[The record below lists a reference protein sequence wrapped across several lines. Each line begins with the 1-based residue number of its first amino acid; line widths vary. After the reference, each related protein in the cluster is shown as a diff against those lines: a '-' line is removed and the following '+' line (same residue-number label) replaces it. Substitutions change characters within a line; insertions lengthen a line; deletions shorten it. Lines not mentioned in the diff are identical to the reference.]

1 MRILLIED
9 DPMIG
14 NSLAKALRDLGM
26 SVDWV
31 TDGLDG
37 EEALSAGEHRL
48 VLLNL
53 GLPGKPGL
61 QLLKAIRSAG
71 GRVPII
77 IITARDELDGR
88 VASLDLGADDYLA
101 KPFAVRELVARM
113 NAVLRR
119 QSGLARSIMEAGDI
133 TLDLDTH
140 EVSYRGTQIVLPTR
154 EFALMR
160 ALMERPGTI
169 LSRAQLE
176 ERLYGWGEEVESNA
190 VEVLIHSV
198 RKKLDRE
205 VIRNVRGAGWMV
217 VKAGT

>member
-37 EEALSAGEHRL
+37 EEALAAGEHEL
-48 VLLNL
+48 ALLNL
-53 GLPGKPGL
+53 GLPGKQGL
-61 QLLKAIRSAG
+61 QLLKAIRTAG
-71 GRVPII
+71 SRVPII

-119 QSGLARSIMEAGDI
+119 QSGLARSIMEAGDM
-133 TLDLDTH
+133 TLGLDTH
-140 EVSYRGTQIVLPTR
+140 EVSYRGTRIVLPAR

-176 ERLYGWGEEVESNA
+176 ERIYGWGEEVESNA

-198 RKKLDRE
+198 RKKLNRD
-205 VIRNVRGAGWMV
+205 VVRNVRGSGWMV
-217 VKAGT
+217 VKAGS

>member
-1 MRILLIED
+1 
-9 DPMIG
+9 
-14 NSLAKALRDLGM
+14 
-26 SVDWV
+26 
-31 TDGLDG
+31 
-37 EEALSAGEHRL
+37 
-48 VLLNL
+48 LLNL

-61 QLLKAIRSAG
+61 QLLKAIRTAG
-71 GRVPII
+71 SRVPII

-119 QSGLARSIMEAGDI
+119 QSGLAQSIMEARYM

-140 EVSYRGTQIVLPTR
+140 ELSYHGAQIVLPMR

-176 ERLYGWGEEVESNA
+176 DRLYGWGESVESNA
-190 VEVLIHSV
+190 IEVYVHGLR
-198 RKKLDRE
+198 RKLGSDA
-205 VIRNVRGAGWMV
+205 IRTLRGVGYFV
-217 VKAGT
+217 PKEP

>member
-14 NSLAKALRDLGM
+14 NSLTKALRDLGM
-26 SVDWV
+26 SVDWI

-37 EEALSAGEHRL
+37 EEALAAGEHAL

-53 GLPGKPGL
+53 GLPGKQGL
-61 QLLKAIRSAG
+61 QLLKAVRTAG

-77 IITARDELDGR
+77 IITARDDLDGR

-119 QSGLARSIMEAGDI
+119 QSGLAQSIMEAGEM

-140 EVSYRGTQIVLPTR
+140 ELSYHGAPIVLPMR

-160 ALMERPGTI
+160 ALMERPWTI
-169 LSRAQLE
+169 LSPAQLE
-176 ERLYGWGEEVESNA
+176 ERLYGCRDQVESNA
-190 VEVLIHSV
+190 TEGLIPSV
-198 RKKLDRE
+198 RQTLDPD
-205 VIRNVRGAGWMV
+205 VLL
-217 VKAGT
+217 

>member
-37 EEALSAGEHRL
+37 EEALAAGEHTL

-53 GLPGKPGL
+53 GLPGKQGL
-61 QLLKAIRSAG
+61 QLLRAIRTG
-71 GRVPII
+71 GCRVPII

-119 QSGLARSIMEAGDI
+119 QSGLARSIMEAGDM

-140 EVSYRGTQIVLPTR
+140 EVSYRGTRIVLPAR

-217 VKAGT
+217 VKAGS

>member
-37 EEALSAGEHRL
+37 EEALAAGEHTL

-53 GLPGKPGL
+53 GLPGKQGL
-61 QLLKAIRSAG
+61 QLLRAIRTG
-71 GRVPII
+71 GSRVPII

-119 QSGLARSIMEAGDI
+119 QSGLARSIMEAGDM

-140 EVSYRGTQIVLPTR
+140 EVSYRGTRIVLPAR

-217 VKAGT
+217 VKAGS

>member
-14 NSLAKALRDLGM
+14 SSLAKALRDLGM

-37 EEALSAGEHRL
+37 EEALTAGEHAL

-53 GLPGKPGL
+53 GLPGKQGL
-61 QLLKAIRSAG
+61 QLLKAIRTAG
-71 GRVPII
+71 SRVPII
-77 IITARDELDGR
+77 IISARDELDGR
-88 VASLDLGADDYLA
+88 VASLNLGADDYLA

-119 QSGLARSIMEAGDI
+119 QSGLAQSIMEAGEM

-140 EVSYRGTQIVLPTR
+140 ELSYHGARIVLPMR

-217 VKAGT
+217 VKVGS

>member
-37 EEALSAGEHRL
+37 EEALAAGEHEL
-48 VLLNL
+48 ALLNL
-53 GLPGKPGL
+53 GLPGKP
-61 QLLKAIRSAG
+61 LLKAIRTAG
-71 GRVPII
+71 SRVPII

-119 QSGLARSIMEAGDI
+119 QSGLAQSIMEARYM

-140 EVSYRGTQIVLPTR
+140 ELSYHGAQIVLPMR

-217 VKAGT
+217 VKVGS

>member
-1 MRILLIED
+1 
-9 DPMIG
+9 
-14 NSLAKALRDLGM
+14 M

-37 EEALSAGEHRL
+37 EEALAAGEHRL
-48 VLLNL
+48 VLLDL
-53 GLPGKPGL
+53 GLPGKQGL
-61 QLLKAIRSAG
+61 HLLRAVRSAG

-77 IITARDELDGR
+77 IITARDELDDR
-88 VASLDLGADDYLA
+88 VAGLDLGADDYIA

-119 QSGLARSIMEAGDI
+119 QSGLAQSIMEAGDV

-140 EVSYRGTQIVLPTR
+140 GLSYRGTQIVLPAR

-160 ALMERPGTI
+160 ALMDRPGRI

-190 VEVLIHSV
+190 VDVLIHSV
-198 RKKLDRE
+198 RKKLGKE
-205 VIRNVRGAGWMV
+205 VIRNLRGAGWMV
-217 VKAGT
+217 VKAGP

>member
-14 NSLAKALRDLGM
+14 SSLAKALRDLGM
-26 SVDWV
+26 SVDWI

-37 EEALSAGEHRL
+37 EEALAAGEHTL

-53 GLPGKPGL
+53 GLPGKQGL
-61 QLLKAIRSAG
+61 QLLKAIRIAG
-71 GRVPII
+71 SRVPII

-119 QSGLARSIMEAGDI
+119 QSGLAQSIMEAGDM

-140 EVSYRGTQIVLPTR
+140 ELRYHGTQIVLPAR
-154 EFALMR
+154 EFSLMR

-217 VKAGT
+217 VKAGS

>member
-37 EEALSAGEHRL
+37 EEALAAGEHTL

-53 GLPGKPGL
+53 GLPGKQGL
-61 QLLKAIRSAG
+61 QLLRAIRTG
-71 GRVPII
+71 GCRVPII
-77 IITARDELDGR
+77 IITARDELDGC

-119 QSGLARSIMEAGDI
+119 QSGLARSIMEAGDM

-140 EVSYRGTQIVLPTR
+140 EVSYRGTRIVLPAR

-190 VEVLIHSV
+190 VEVHVHHL
-198 RKKLDRE
+198 RKKLGADT
-205 VIRNVRGAGWMV
+205 IRTIRGVGYAL
-217 VKAGT
+217 A

>member
-1 MRILLIED
+1 MRILRIED

-14 NSLAKALRDLGM
+14 NSLTKALRDLGM
-26 SVDWV
+26 SVDWI
-31 TDGLDG
+31 TDGRHG
-37 EEALSAGEHRL
+37 EEALVPGEHAL

-53 GLPGKPGL
+53 GLPGKQGL
-61 QLLKAIRSAG
+61 QLLKAVRTAG

-77 IITARDELDGR
+77 IITARDDLDGR

-119 QSGLARSIMEAGDI
+119 QSGLAQSIMEAGEM

-140 EVSYRGTQIVLPTR
+140 ELSYHGARIVLPMR

-176 ERLYGWGEEVESNA
+176 GRLAGWGEEVESNA

-198 RKKLDRE
+198 RKKPDRD
-205 VIRNVRGAGWMV
+205 VIPNVPGAGCMGI
-217 VKAGT
+217 KPGS

>member
-9 DPMIG
+9 DSMIG
-14 NSLAKALRDLGM
+14 SSLAKALRDLGM

-37 EEALSAGEHRL
+37 EEALAAGEHEL
-48 VLLNL
+48 ALLNL
-53 GLPGKPGL
+53 GLPGKQGL
-61 QLLKAIRSAG
+61 QLLKAIRTAG
-71 GRVPII
+71 SRVPII

-119 QSGLARSIMEAGDI
+119 QSGLAQSIMEAGDM

-140 EVSYRGTQIVLPTR
+140 ELRYHGTQIVLPAR
-154 EFALMR
+154 EFSLMR

-217 VKAGT
+217 VKAGS

>member
-37 EEALSAGEHRL
+37 EEALAADEHTL

-53 GLPGKPGL
+53 GLPGKQGL
-61 QLLKAIRSAG
+61 QLLKAVRTAG
-71 GRVPII
+71 SRVPII
-77 IITARDELDGR
+77 VITARDELDGR
-88 VASLDLGADDYLA
+88 VASLDLGADDYIA

-119 QSGLARSIMEAGDI
+119 QSGLARSIMEAGHI
-133 TLDLDTH
+133 SLDLDTH
-140 EVSYRGTQIVLPTR
+140 EVSYHGTQIVLPTR

-176 ERLYGWGEEVESNA
+176 ERIYGWGEEVESNA

-217 VKAGT
+217 VKAGS

>member
-26 SVDWV
+26 SVDWI

-37 EEALSAGEHRL
+37 EEALAAGEHTL

-53 GLPGKPGL
+53 GLPGKQGL
-61 QLLKAIRSAG
+61 QLLKAIRTAG
-71 GRVPII
+71 SRVPII

-119 QSGLARSIMEAGDI
+119 QSGLAQSIMEALYM

-140 EVSYRGTQIVLPTR
+140 ELSYHGAQIVLPMR

-176 ERLYGWGEEVESNA
+176 ERLYGCGEEVESNA

-217 VKAGT
+217 VKVGS

>member
-9 DPMIG
+9 DLMIG

-37 EEALSAGEHRL
+37 EEALAAGEHTL

-53 GLPGKPGL
+53 GLPGKQGL
-61 QLLKAIRSAG
+61 QLLKAIRTG
-71 GRVPII
+71 GSRVPII

-119 QSGLARSIMEAGDI
+119 QSGLARSIMEAGDM
-133 TLDLDTH
+133 TLGLDTH
-140 EVSYRGTQIVLPTR
+140 EVSYRGTRIVLPAR

-176 ERLYGWGEEVESNA
+176 ERIYGWGEEVESNA

-198 RKKLDRE
+198 RKKLDRD
-205 VIRNVRGAGWMV
+205 VVRNVRGAGWMV
-217 VKAGT
+217 VKAGS

>member
-14 NSLAKALRDLGM
+14 NSLAKALRDLGI

-37 EEALSAGEHRL
+37 EEALAAGEHEL
-48 VLLNL
+48 ALLNL
-53 GLPGKPGL
+53 GLPGKQGL
-61 QLLKAIRSAG
+61 QLLKAARTAG
-71 GRVPII
+71 SRVPII

-119 QSGLARSIMEAGDI
+119 QSGLAQSIMEAGNM

-140 EVSYRGTQIVLPTR
+140 ELRYHGTQIVLPAR
-154 EFALMR
+154 EFSLMR

-190 VEVLIHSV
+190 VEVLIHSL
-198 RKKLDRE
+198 RKKLDKE

-217 VKAGT
+217 VKVGS

>member
-37 EEALSAGEHRL
+37 EEALAAGEHEL
-48 VLLNL
+48 ALLNL
-53 GLPGKPGL
+53 GLPGKQGL
-61 QLLKAIRSAG
+61 QLLKAIRTAG
-71 GRVPII
+71 SRVPII

-119 QSGLARSIMEAGDI
+119 QSGLAQSIMEAGDM

-140 EVSYRGTQIVLPTR
+140 ELRYHGTQIVLPAR
-154 EFALMR
+154 EFSLMR

-217 VKAGT
+217 VKVGS

>member
-14 NSLAKALRDLGM
+14 NSLAKALRDHGM
-26 SVDWV
+26 SVDWI

-37 EEALSAGEHRL
+37 EEALAAGEHTL

-53 GLPGKPGL
+53 GLPGKQGL
-61 QLLKAIRSAG
+61 QLLKAVRPAG
-71 GRVPII
+71 ARVPII
-77 IITARDELDGR
+77 IITARDEVDVR
-88 VASLDLGADDYLA
+88 VAALNLGADDYLA

-119 QSGLARSIMEAGDI
+119 QSGLAQSIMEAGHM

-140 EVSYRGTQIVLPTR
+140 QLSYRGTQVVLPAR

-176 ERLYGWGEEVESNA
+176 ERLYGWGDEVESNA

-217 VKAGT
+217 VKAGS

>member
-1 MRILLIED
+1 
-9 DPMIG
+9 MIG
-14 NSLAKALRDLGM
+14 KSLAKALRDLGM

-37 EEALSAGEHRL
+37 EEALAAGEHEL
-48 VLLNL
+48 ALLNL
-53 GLPGKPGL
+53 GLPGKQGL
-61 QLLKAIRSAG
+61 QLLKAIRTAG
-71 GRVPII
+71 SRVPII

-101 KPFAVRELVARM
+101 KPFAVRELVARI

-119 QSGLARSIMEAGDI
+119 QSGLAQSLMEAGDM

-140 EVSYRGTQIVLPTR
+140 ELRYHGTQIVLPAR
-154 EFALMR
+154 EFSLMR

-190 VEVLIHSV
+190 VEVLIHSL

-217 VKAGT
+217 VKVG

>member
-26 SVDWV
+26 SVDWI

-37 EEALSAGEHRL
+37 EEALAAGEHTL

-53 GLPGKPGL
+53 GLPGKQGL
-61 QLLKAIRSAG
+61 QLLKAIRTAG
-71 GRVPII
+71 SRVPII

-119 QSGLARSIMEAGDI
+119 QSGLAQSIMEAGDM

-140 EVSYRGTQIVLPTR
+140 ELRYHGTQIVLPAR
-154 EFALMR
+154 EFSLMR

-217 VKAGT
+217 VKAGS

>member
-14 NSLAKALRDLGM
+14 SSLAKALRDLGM
-26 SVDWV
+26 SIDWV

-37 EEALSAGEHRL
+37 EEALATSEHTL

-53 GLPGKPGL
+53 GLPGKQGL
-61 QLLKAIRSAG
+61 ELLEAIRTAG
-71 GRVPII
+71 SRVPII
-77 IITARDELDGR
+77 VITARDELDGR
-88 VASLDLGADDYLA
+88 VASLELGTDDYLA

-133 TLDLDTH
+133 TLNLDTH
-140 EVSYRGTQIVLPTR
+140 ELRYHGTQIVLPAR
-154 EFALMR
+154 EFSLMR

-217 VKAGT
+217 VKVGS

>member
-37 EEALSAGEHRL
+37 EEALAAGEHTL

-53 GLPGKPGL
+53 GLPGKQGL
-61 QLLKAIRSAG
+61 QLLKAIRTAG
-71 GRVPII
+71 SRVPII

-119 QSGLARSIMEAGDI
+119 QSGLARSIMEAGDMS
-133 TLDLDTH
+133 LNLDTH
-140 EVSYRGTQIVLPTR
+140 ELRYHGTQIVLPAR
-154 EFALMR
+154 EFSLMR

-217 VKAGT
+217 VKVGS

>member
-26 SVDWV
+26 SVDWI

-37 EEALSAGEHRL
+37 EEALAAGEHTL

-53 GLPGKPGL
+53 GLPGKQGL
-61 QLLKAIRSAG
+61 QLLKAIRTAG
-71 GRVPII
+71 SRVPII

-101 KPFAVRELVARM
+101 KPFAVRELVARI

-119 QSGLARSIMEAGDI
+119 QSGLAQSLMEAGDM

-140 EVSYRGTQIVLPTR
+140 ELRYHGTQIVLPAR
-154 EFALMR
+154 EFSLMR

-217 VKAGT
+217 VKAGS